1 MLTSLEEIADW
12 IAKLQAGKAERNHI
26 QPRRADLLIAREK
39 SDPVSEA
46 LLRQQAGDGQ
56 RDLLTMLANSPQ
68 DVRLRFLLVLRS
80 NSDWRKM
87 IDFAERVDKKNGDR
101 SFSLTP
107 EVGQQVAMALNRSG
121 ASLAAEELLRRMMAE
136 HGRDSESLGIL
147 GRVYKDR
154 WLQRRDRDP
163 LNGFFF
169 GALEWYW
176 EGVKCNPSEVYPA
189 INVLT
194 LLKVASYNSRTLDQL
209 ARHIKQLLSERPKN
223 ELDYFDYATWVE
235 VFAVTGELAEAFNR
249 ISDAT
254 KAARARWELETTAQN
269 LSLLPE
275 AVGLVDYLRQEAAR
289 RPTTAAPIQL
299 S

>member
-1 MLTSLEEIADW
+1 
-12 IAKLQAGKAERNHI
+12 
-26 QPRRADLLIAREK
+26 
-39 SDPVSEA
+39 
-46 LLRQQAGDGQ
+46 
-56 RDLLTMLANSPQ
+56 
-68 DVRLRFLLVLRS
+68 
-80 NSDWRKM
+80 
-87 IDFAERVDKKNGDR
+87 
-101 SFSLTP
+101 
-107 EVGQQVAMALNRSG
+107 
-121 ASLAAEELLRRMMAE
+121 MAE

-235 VFAVTGELAEAFNR
+235 LSTVANATTIAGERGGVLRDMKDGRKLAASFRELQAEAKKRCFLK
-249 ISDAT
+249 D
-254 KAARARWELETTAQN
+254 
-269 LSLLPE
+269 
-275 AVGLVDYLRQEAAR
+275 
-289 RPTTAAPIQL
+289 
-299 S
+299 